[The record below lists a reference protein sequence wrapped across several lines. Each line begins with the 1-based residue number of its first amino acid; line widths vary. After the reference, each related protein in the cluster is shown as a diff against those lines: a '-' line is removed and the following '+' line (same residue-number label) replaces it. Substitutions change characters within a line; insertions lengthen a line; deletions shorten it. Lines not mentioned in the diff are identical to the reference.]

1 MEETICLKEIYGVIK
16 KRLLLI
22 ISCVLGAALIA
33 AVVSFFIL
41 TPTYESSSQFIVN
54 QGEQQSTEAQF
65 NSEDIRTNVELI
77 NTYNVIIK
85 SNAILDDVSE
95 SLNGIYSADQLKDK
109 IQVASEENS
118 QVVTVTATD
127 EKPSLAVDIANTTV
141 ETFQDKIPDIMNVD
155 NVSVLTK
162 AIMGDNPSPVAPKPM
177 LNIAIAVVLGGMVG
191 VGIAF
196 LLAYLDNTITTE
208 DDIEKQLDLPLLGVI
223 SHINMDDIR
232 GDQLAKQQGRRGKG
246 GFNAQEKSLY
256 KYSKTIDR

>member
-1 MEETICLKEIYGVIK
+1 MEETISLKEIFEVIK

-22 ISCVLGAALIA
+22 IACVVGAALIA
-33 AVVSFFIL
+33 AVVSFFVL

-54 QGEQQSTEAQF
+54 QGEQTQDAQF
-65 NSEDIRTNVELI
+65 SSEDIRTNVEII

-95 SLNGIYSADQLKDK
+95 SLNGIYSANDLKDK
-109 IQVASEENS
+109 IQVTSEENS

-246 GFNAQEKSLY
+246 GFNAQKKS
-256 KYSKTIDR
+256 I

>member
-1 MEETICLKEIYGVIK
+1 MEETISLKEIFEVIK

-22 ISCVLGAALIA
+22 IACIVGAALIA

-41 TPTYESSSQFIVN
+41 TPSYESSSQFIVN
-54 QGEQQSTEAQF
+54 QGEQNTEAQF
-65 NSEDIRTNVELI
+65 SSEDIRTNVEII

-109 IQVASEENS
+109 IQVTSEENS

-223 SHINMDDIR
+223 SHINPEDIR
-232 GDQLAKQQGRRGKG
+232 GDQLAKQQIRRGKG
-246 GFNAQEKSLY
+246 GLNAQKKS
-256 KYSKTIDR
+256 I

>member
-1 MEETICLKEIYGVIK
+1 YVIIFVGNALYNKKSSIIIDTIKSKINRKNGGTIMEETISLKEIFEVIK

-33 AVVSFFIL
+33 AVVSFFVL

-54 QGEQQSTEAQF
+54 QGEQSTDAQF

-95 SLNGIYSADQLKDK
+95 SLNGIYSSDQLKDK

-127 EKPSLAVDIANTTV
+127 EKPSLAVDI
-141 ETFQDKIPDIMNVD
+141 
-155 NVSVLTK
+155 
-162 AIMGDNPSPVAPKPM
+162 
-177 LNIAIAVVLGGMVG
+177 
-191 VGIAF
+191 
-196 LLAYLDNTITTE
+196 
-208 DDIEKQLDLPLLGVI
+208 
-223 SHINMDDIR
+223 
-232 GDQLAKQQGRRGKG
+232 
-246 GFNAQEKSLY
+246 
-256 KYSKTIDR
+256 